1 MTDSILSVPMMAN
14 KSLLI
19 KLISPWAFIIFCKRD
34 LYFSTLYCWIF
45 TDTSPMYLNIS
56 ESNIFGS
63 SFTKQRTS
71 SVKLSATDTDTGMC
85 SFVKTVLLPC

>member
-1 MTDSILSVPMMAN
+1 
-14 KSLLI
+14 
-19 KLISPWAFIIFCKRD
+19 
-34 LYFSTLYCWIF
+34 
-45 TDTSPMYLNIS
+45 MYLNIS

-85 SFVKTVLLPC
+85 SFVKTVLLPSSLMEYFVSSDRITLGAGL